1 MGTCITTD
9 TETPLYYH
17 SAELAEIN
25 RIYFLE
31 GQGGNVFRK
40 LFLVWESEC
49 VRSMRQAR
57 ETSFLPEEKEG
68 DKLLL
73 AAGKLE
79 ILKNDGESGTDT
91 GAPEK

>member
-31 GQGGNVFRK
+31 EQGGNVFRK

-57 ETSFLPEEKEG
+57 EEKEG

>member
-1 MGTCITTD
+1 
-9 TETPLYYH
+9 
-17 SAELAEIN
+17 
-25 RIYFLE
+25 
-31 GQGGNVFRK
+31 
-40 LFLVWESEC
+40 
-49 VRSMRQAR
+49 MRQAR

-91 GAPEK
+91 GAPEKWENCLHIDAP